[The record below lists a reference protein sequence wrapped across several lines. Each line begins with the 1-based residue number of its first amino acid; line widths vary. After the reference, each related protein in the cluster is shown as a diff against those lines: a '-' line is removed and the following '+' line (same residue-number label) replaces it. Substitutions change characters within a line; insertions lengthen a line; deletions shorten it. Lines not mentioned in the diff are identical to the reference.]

1 MRQRSGMSPERDEL
15 RKRNRVDATYAA
27 LVSAIR
33 AKFELLRPMRLRL
46 AVALIGFPLLLG
58 TRNIVLLVVTAVF
71 FGEAIWRLAG
81 APGRRHVSRDVGAR
95 KVPIP
100 RLVLSFTVSGGFL
113 VFSTAAFIYLFVVG
127 DWFWGMLMLVVA
139 SLSIYVI
146 VGEIKWIRSPVSRAS
161 ADDLLTMKEVAA
173 LLGVRPDWVYTLVAR
188 NQIPSVR
195 EGSRWRATTYRFR
208 RSEIEAWMAANEEPA
223 TPKPRGS

>member
-1 MRQRSGMSPERDEL
+1 
-15 RKRNRVDATYAA
+15 
-27 LVSAIR
+27 
-33 AKFELLRPMRLRL
+33 MRLRL
-46 AVALIGFPLLLG
+46 AVALIGFPLVLS
-58 TRNIVLLVVTAVF
+58 TRNIVLLVVTVVF
-71 FGEAIWRLAG
+71 LCEAIWRLAG
-81 APGRRHVSRDVGAR
+81 APGSRHVSRDVGAH

-100 RLVLSFTVSGGFL
+100 RLILSFTVSGGFL
-113 VFSTAAFIYLFVVG
+113 IFSLGYSTYSFVVG
-127 DWFWGMLMLVVA
+127 DWLWGMVMLVVA

-146 VGEIKWIRSPVSRAS
+146 VREIKWIRSPVSQAS

-188 NQIPSVR
+188 NQIPFVR

-223 TPKPRGS
+223 TPKLKGA